1 VSRASTSAAALI
13 AAAVL
18 WTSAGVACAQAASA
32 IPYKVASEGPA
43 FDGPQWLF
51 VVAACGAFLGV
62 ALYVLRRF
70 GSRLPLAATTR
81 KRVRVIERT
90 SIAPHTQ
97 LVVVE
102 YERRRLLLSVSAGA
116 TVCLRDSDATDATD
130 ATQATLPAGGA
141 A

>member
-1 VSRASTSAAALI
+1 MI

-18 WTSAGVACAQAASA
+18 WANAGVAYAQAASA
-32 IPYKVASEGPA
+32 IPYKVASEGRA
-43 FDGPQWLF
+43 FDGQQWLL

-70 GSRLPLAATTR
+70 GSRLPLAAATG

-90 SIAPHTQ
+90 CIAPSTQ

-102 YERRRLLLSVSAGA
+102 YERRRLLLSVSAG
-116 TVCLRDSDATDATD
+116 TTICLRDSDATDA
-130 ATQATLPAGGA
+130 AMPAGGA

>member
-1 VSRASTSAAALI
+1 ML

-18 WTSAGVACAQAASA
+18 WASAGVAHAQVQAASA
-32 IPYKVASEGPA
+32 IPYKAALQGRA
-43 FDGPQWLF
+43 FDGQQWLF
-51 VVAACGAFLGV
+51 AVVACGAFLGV

-70 GSRLPLAATTR
+70 GSRLPLAVAHG

-90 SIAPHTQ
+90 CIAPNTQ

-102 YERRRLLLSVSAGA
+102 YERRRLLLSVSAGT
-116 TVCLRDSDATDATD
+116 TVCLRDSDMADVSM
-130 ATQATLPAGGA
+130 PAGGA

>member
-1 VSRASTSAAALI
+1 MI
-13 AAAVL
+13 AAAFL
-18 WTSAGVACAQAASA
+18 WAIAGGAHAQAASA
-32 IPYKVASEGPA
+32 IPYKAASEGRA

-51 VVAACGAFLGV
+51 AVVACCAFLGV

-70 GSRLPLAATTR
+70 GSRLPLAATG

-90 SIAPHTQ
+90 CIAPNTQ

-102 YERRRLLLSVSAGA
+102 YERRRLLLSVSAGT
-116 TVCLRDSDATDATD
+116 TVCLRDSDAAVS
-130 ATQATLPAGGA
+130 AGGA